1 MCEFRAREGFRQR
14 EVSPS
19 RLSPGTL
26 LDEDEFRIAGV
37 MLDHGTPCLAFA
49 FEEKLRVNVWN
60 EGLKSLRLGVGPWL
74 NEAKRAVRRG
84 EPDNREIVI
93 AHDLSVP
100 LGTLKQRALRTA
112 RGQKIAYVVDAAY
125 HDQNID
131 RMVALA
137 RGADQF
143 FIEAPFLDTDAE
155 VAAERRHL
163 TARQAGDIAKRAGVS
178 RFVPFHFSA
187 RYRDQEDKL
196 RSEVEQAFRTEFGC
210 DRLLMP
216 QTAQHPA
223 VPTCYDRHL
232 GRSPCPA
239 RGGGSL

>member
-1 MCEFRAREGFRQR
+1 MHERWPKCSPVFGEQRKRPRKFFASSRRFVTIRATNLIECLFGEERR
-14 EVSPS
+14 
-19 RLSPGTL
+19 RLKIVPN
-26 LDEDEFRIAGV
+26 
-37 MLDHGTPCLAFA
+37 AFG
-49 FEEKLRVNVWN
+49 EKLV
-60 EGLKSLRLGVGPWL
+60 LKSMFGALKIGVGPWL

-100 LGTLKQRALRTA
+100 LGMLKQHALRTA

-131 RMVALA
+131 SIVALA

-143 FIEAPFLDTDAE
+143 FIEAPFLDADAK

-163 TARQAGDIAKRAGVS
+163 TARQAGEIAKRAGVS

-187 RYRDQEDKL
+187 RYRDQEDRL
-196 RSEVEQAFRTEFGC
+196 RSEVERAFHAE
-210 DRLLMP
+210 
-216 QTAQHPA
+216 PA
-223 VPTCYDRHL
+223 AP
-232 GRSPCPA
+232 
-239 RGGGSL
+239 

>member
-1 MCEFRAREGFRQR
+1 MRVSSRSDLGSARGSTKPSARCAGASRITGRLLLRTTFP
-14 EVSPS
+14 SPS
-19 RLSPGTL
+19 
-26 LDEDEFRIAGV
+26 AG
-37 MLDHGTPCLAFA
+37 
-49 FEEKLRVNVWN
+49 
-60 EGLKSLRLGVGPWL
+60 SSS
-74 NEAKRAVRRG
+74 VRC
-84 EPDNREIVI
+84 
-93 AHDLSVP
+93 
-100 LGTLKQRALRTA
+100 TA

-196 RSEVEQAFRTEFGC
+196 RSEVEQAFRTESC
-210 DRLLMP
+210 SDRLLMP